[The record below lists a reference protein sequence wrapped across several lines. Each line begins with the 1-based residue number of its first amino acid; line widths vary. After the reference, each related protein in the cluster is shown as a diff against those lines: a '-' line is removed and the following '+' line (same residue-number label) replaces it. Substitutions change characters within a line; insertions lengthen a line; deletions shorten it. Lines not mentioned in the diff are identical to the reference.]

1 MHPGRFLNRW
11 HAWCWLF
18 VEKVCRLFCAQQMSI
33 APPAQFLHM
42 GKACFLQGFH
52 LVCHCQRG
60 VIMIKFL
67 IPDALFRFQTEQFA
81 AEKRLLLVGLGKVV
95 GQDQS
100 PARHQCPE
108 YFLIQRKLFR
118 LGEMMQRFHR
128 NHRVIALFPK
138 GDVKVGALYK
148 G

>member
-1 MHPGRFLNRW
+1 
-11 HAWCWLF
+11 
-18 VEKVCRLFCAQQMSI
+18 
-33 APPAQFLHM
+33 
-42 GKACFLQGFH
+42 
-52 LVCHCQRG
+52 
-60 VIMIKFL
+60 MIKFL
-67 IPDALFRFQTEQFA
+67 IPDALFRFQTEQSA
-81 AEKRLLLVGLGKVV
+81 AEKRLLFVGLGKVV

-118 LGEMMQRFHR
+118 LGEMVQRFHR

-148 G
+148 CSYAVKKQKQTDSNHCYSEARGTWQKCS